1 MKIHNMQEKRLLKA
15 ILLMSIIAGA
25 AQATTYEYAAPL
37 TSPPGMYFGTG
48 NQNADMAIAD
58 TGVVEL
64 GLSAIIRFQG
74 PVDPGAGS
82 STYIVP
88 TGILSGGLPRWGFI
102 FSVNTQYNGGTAVL
116 GDFTYTLNI
125 TDISNSNSGP
135 TGDPIRLIGDNS
147 GFGSGG
153 KTAGVTLNSQWG
165 AQNSENLGFAGFLP
179 GFNPLAYDDY
189 EITFSAYDSGG
200 SLIGTDTIEIDAE
213 APEPVT
219 VLLTGLGLA
228 GFGLASR
235 QWRRLSS
242 R

>member
-15 ILLMSIIAGA
+15 ILVMSIIAGA

-48 NQNADMAIAD
+48 NQNVDMAIAD

-116 GDFTYTLNI
+116 GDFAELSVAPEAAGSSAVRSAAFRVGTRSARKSPIRVRSSVLSCISRRRECTSASHISSGGRLARASRSVFRPLI
-125 TDISNSNSGP
+125 TGTTRVPDVWAARISVRTQSASSRNWGAASQSGP
-135 TGDPIRLIGDNS
+135 M
-147 GFGSGG
+147 
-153 KTAGVTLNSQWG
+153 TASSTLLFW
-165 AQNSENLGFAGFLP
+165 AA
-179 GFNPLAYDDY
+179 
-189 EITFSAYDSGG
+189 
-200 SLIGTDTIEIDAE
+200 
-213 APEPVT
+213 
-219 VLLTGLGLA
+219 
-228 GFGLASR
+228 
-235 QWRRLSS
+235 
-242 R
+242 